1 MVCAQL
7 DNFMTLKNNFMKRAL
22 QSLAVVLVLFFSH
35 SLVAQVNLSQP
46 VPIDPNVRVGKLPNG
61 LTYYIQKNTKPEKK
75 MELRLVVNAG
85 SILEDADQQG
95 LAHFMEHMN
104 FNGSKHFPKNELVDY
119 LQKVG
124 VKFGADLNAYTSFD
138 ETVYMLPIATD
149 DPDIVEKGFTVLED
163 WAGNNLLDKAEIE
176 KERGVV
182 LEESRLS
189 KGAGERMMRQFFP
202 RLMNG
207 SRYAQRIPIGKD
219 SILKNFKP
227 ATLERFY
234 KQWYRPNLMAV
245 VVVGDIDP
253 AVAEQKIKQHFGGFK
268 NPSAPAPRPSI
279 IPIKART
286 KPEAMI
292 LTDDEQT
299 YSILEIYNYITP
311 ARSIRTWADY
321 RSSVRNELINA
332 LINARLSEL
341 TQKENPPFIDA
352 YTGRDQF
359 IRGYEA
365 FLSAAI
371 LGEASTQEAINAL
384 MAETERARKFGFLES
399 ELKRAKANLLNDAEQ
414 SFNEKD
420 KTLSAYLVGSYV
432 NNFLE
437 KQPIPGPEARYKFL
451 KQVLPTISLKEVND
465 ETKKMPAPKTAF
477 ALINAPTGKR
487 SSLPSSDELE
497 KQIIAAT
504 KQQVKPYE
512 EKAVA
517 ENLIDASMGEGKIV
531 SEKKNEKLG
540 TTDLTLSNGVTI
552 TLKPTT
558 FKNDEIQMDAWRW
571 GGWQRFPLEDK
582 ENAQYAAQMVG
593 MMGVKDMSPTDLQKF
608 LSGKTVETS
617 PYINDFEEG
626 IQGSS
631 SVKDFE
637 TFLQLVNLYFTQP
650 RKDEQLFNSFTG
662 KQKSMMMFLKAN
674 PQYFYADTMFKIA
687 YNNNPWMNP
696 LPKAEDFQ
704 KLNVD
709 KVMNIYK
716 QIFGNADGMHFTFVG
731 NVDIAKAKTL
741 FTKYLGTL
749 PGTPAEH
756 KYKDNG
762 ARLVSGVTE
771 GNIKKGK
778 DPKSIITLMWEGETQ
793 YSREEDLAFRALIEV
808 LNIKVIE
815 KLREE
820 MSGMYSGGLNGGI
833 SRRPYVHYN
842 ISASIPCGP
851 ENVDSLTNALFSLIR
866 SAQDKGVAQTDLDK
880 VKETWKK
887 KYREGLESNDV
898 WLTNLSES
906 FINQTNPENILNYTE
921 KVDALTVNDLQKAAK
936 KFFTMDHYLKLVL
949 YPENANVTEG
959 VKRGF

>member
-1 MVCAQL
+1 
-7 DNFMTLKNNFMKRAL
+7 MKRML
-22 QSLAVVLVLFFSH
+22 QSIFGLILFCFS
-35 SLVAQVNLSQP
+35 SALFAQVNLGQP
-46 VPIDPNVRVGKLPNG
+46 VSVDPNVKIGKLANG
-61 LTYYIQKNTKPEKK
+61 LTYYIQKNSKPEKK

-85 SILEDADQQG
+85 SIQEDADQQG

-149 DPDIVEKGFTVLED
+149 DPEIVEKGFTVLED

-182 LEESRLS
+182 LEESRSS
-189 KGAGERMMRQFFP
+189 KGAGERMMRQYFP
-202 RLMNG
+202 KLMNG
-207 SRYAQRIPIGKD
+207 SKYAQRIPIGKD

-234 KQWYRPNLMAV
+234 RQWYRPNLMAV

-253 AVAEQKIKQHFGGFK
+253 AFAEQKIKQHFSGFK
-268 NPSAPAPRPSI
+268 NPPNAAPRPAI
-279 IPIKART
+279 TPIKART
-286 KPEAMI
+286 KAEAMV

-299 YSILEIYNYITP
+299 YSIIEIFNYITP
-311 ARSIRTWADY
+311 AKTVKTWGDY

-332 LINARLSEL
+332 LINARLAEL

-365 FLSAAI
+365 FVSAAI
-371 LGEASTQEAINAL
+371 LGDVSTQEAINAL
-384 MAETERARKFGFLES
+384 MAETERARKFGFLET
-399 ELKRAKANLLNDAEQ
+399 ELKRAKANLLNQAEQ

-420 KTLSAYLVGSYV
+420 KTLSAYLVGNYV
-432 NNFLE
+432 NHFLE
-437 KQPIPGPEARYKFL
+437 KEPIPGPEARFKFL
-451 KQVLPTISLKEVND
+451 QQVLPTISLKEVND
-465 ETKKMPAPKTAF
+465 EAKKMPAPTNAF
-477 ALINAPTGKR
+477 ALINAPTGKK
-487 SSLPSSDELE
+487 SSLPGSAELE

-517 ENLIDASMGEGKIV
+517 ENLIDASGMEGKIV
-531 SEKKNEKLG
+531 SETKNDKLG
-540 TTDLTLSNGVTI
+540 TTNLTLSNGITI

-558 FKNDEIQMDAWRW
+558 FKNDEIQMDAWRR

-582 ENAQYAAQMVG
+582 ENAQYAAQMVS
-593 MMGVKDMSPTDLQKF
+593 MMGIKDMTPTDLQKF
-608 LSGKTVETS
+608 LSGKTAEAT

-626 IQGSS
+626 IQGNS

-650 RKDEQLFNSFTG
+650 RKDEQLFNSFVT
-662 KQKSMMMFLKAN
+662 KQKSMMMFLKGN
-674 PQYFYADTMFKIA
+674 PQYFFADTLFKIA

-709 KVMNIYK
+709 KVMSIYK
-716 QIFGNADGMHFTFVG
+716 QIYSNADGMHFTFVG
-731 NVDIAKAKTL
+731 NIDLAKTKTL
-741 FTKYLGTL
+741 LAKYLGTL
-749 PGTPAEH
+749 QGSPAEH
-756 KYKDNG
+756 NFKDNG
-762 ARLVSGVTE
+762 ARLVGGVTE

-778 DPKSIITLMWEGETQ
+778 DAKSLVTVMWEGETQ
-793 YSREEDLAFRALIEV
+793 YSREEDLAFKALVEV

-833 SRRPYVHYN
+833 SRRPYVHYTIN
-842 ISASIPCGP
+842 ATIPCGP
-851 ENVDSLTNALFSLIR
+851 ENVDSLTNALFTLIR
-866 SAQDKGVAQTDLDK
+866 SVQEKGVAQSDLDK

-898 WLTNLSES
+898 WLGNLSES
-906 FINQTNPENILNYTE
+906 FINQTDPENILNYVE
-921 KVDALTVNDLQKAAK
+921 KVDAIKVQDLQNAAK
-936 KFFTMDHYLKLVL
+936 KFFKMDHYLKLVL
-949 YPENANVTEG
+949 YPESANVQEG